1 MGPCTGTLQWPP
13 TRQVFFGQ
21 GAKRARGRS
30 QQRSGAHIAGP
41 EGRVARPA
49 LAGQAEEFEQW
60 QSSSTSSATALSRP
74 WWRGT
79 AVVVAGP
86 DRIGA
91 LATQAQNGICGV
103 IDAQIEDPV
112 ALRQQM
118 RKLAGQ
124 YPERIASVSRDL
136 AELKS
141 QQAQLRQESDVSDR
155 VVELASADLEQIR
168 GLIDRAELTQNA
180 SYTTGEAAIVR
191 VVFGEESLD
200 MKQAY
205 GKARSIQQVQDAYV
219 QRAADIQRDLGY
231 ISQQETRL
239 TQLLDQ
245 LQQEHTDF
253 QAQMWQMDRQVD
265 TIARNDRLITMM
277 EKRQRTLDDQGRYG
291 ADSIQQLSSRFADI
305 RSRQEARLETLG
317 QSSNINSLRG
327 QGQAPARFAEGVP
340 LDGDPQPGRRPQA
353 RGHRDHPA

>member
-1 MGPCTGTLQWPP
+1 MA
-13 TRQVFFGQ
+13 VFKHVVRYGV
-21 GAKRARGRS
+21 
-30 QQRSGAHIAGP
+30 I
-41 EGRVARPA
+41 
-49 LAGQAEEFEQW
+49 
-60 QSSSTSSATALSRP
+60 TALVA
-74 WWRGT
+74 GT

-124 YPERIASVSRDL
+124 YPERIAAVSRDL

-141 QQAQLRQESDVSDR
+141 QQAQLRQESEVSDR

-180 SYTTGEAAIVR
+180 SYTTGEAAVVR

-219 QRAADIQRDLGY
+219 QRATDIQRDLGY

-291 ADSIQQLSSRFADI
+291 ADSLQQLSSRFADI

-317 QSSNINSLRG
+317 QSSNINSYEDKAKLQLDSQRAYRSMVTPSRG
-327 QGQAPARFAEGVP
+327 PAPKPTVIEITPRDLQTPLPPAAPADE
-340 LDGDPQPGRRPQA
+340 
-353 RGHRDHPA
+353 PAPAATKPIALKTR